1 MDKVIDIEERIP
13 TLRERRRK
21 RTNRKFMSLLFV
33 FLILLAGLIYS
44 QSKYSEIQTIS
55 ISGEV
60 LYSEEHYVEV
70 SGLSAGESMWS
81 FNAESVAKQLED
93 LEWVEK
99 AAVEKKWL
107 TGVEIEI
114 QEYSGIGYLELETG
128 FQKVLSN
135 GYAMEQPVKAVD
147 GPVFTD
153 FEDAGE
159 RQELVSQLSEMD
171 AEIYNLI
178 SQVIL
183 NKNDSETSYVTLY
196 MSDGN
201 EVHGILNSLAEKM
214 DYYPSVI
221 AQLKDGQKGVIDMEV
236 GIFFQ
241 SYDDIYGPPKEGAED
256 EESEEE

>member
-21 RTNRKFMSLLFV
+21 RTNRKFVALLFV

-55 ISGEV
+55 ISGEA
-60 LYSEEHYVEV
+60 LYSEEHYLEV
-70 SGLSAGESMWS
+70 SGLAPGESMWS
-81 FNAESVAKQLED
+81 FDADTISNQLKD
-93 LEWVEK
+93 LEWVEEASVK
-99 AAVEKKWL
+99 KKWL
-107 TGVEIEI
+107 TGVEVEI

-135 GYAMEQPVKAVD
+135 GFAVDKPVQTVD
-147 GPVFTD
+147 GPIFTD
-153 FEDAGE
+153 FEDEEE
-159 RQELVSQLSEMD
+159 RLELVTQLSDVD

-183 NKNDSETSYVTLY
+183 NKKDSETSYVTLY

-201 EVHGILNSLAEKM
+201 EVHGILNSLAEKL

-241 SYDDIYGPPKEGAED
+241 SYDDVYGPPKEGVTD
-256 EESEEE
+256 EKSEEE